1 MDLRVTVGRLELL
14 DMKLTYCE
22 KCGALI
28 TELAP
33 AAGRSQAPVMCPDCA
48 EGKKPPK
55 RRAKSRDSGQ
65 IPVSKLRKALEQR

>member
-1 MDLRVTVGRLELL
+1 
-14 DMKLTYCE
+14 MKLSYCE

-28 TELAP
+28 TDLKPADLKSP
-33 AAGRSQAPVMCPDCA
+33 AAMLCPDCT

-65 IPVSKLRKALEQR
+65 IPMSKLRKALERS